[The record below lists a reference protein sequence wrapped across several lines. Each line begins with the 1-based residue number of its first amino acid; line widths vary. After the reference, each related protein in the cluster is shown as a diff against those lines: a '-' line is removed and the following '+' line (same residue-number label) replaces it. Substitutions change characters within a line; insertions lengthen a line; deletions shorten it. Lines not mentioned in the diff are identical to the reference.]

1 MPGAEAF
8 LNEEGRADKPISID
22 DESDDDQPRDATEV
36 RFEASFLFLDQT
48 RHRMLAQLAFR
59 LSLQA

>member
-1 MPGAEAF
+1 VPGAEAF

-36 RFEASFLFLDQT
+36 RFEGSFLFLD
-48 RHRMLAQLAFR
+48 
-59 LSLQA
+59 